1 MSLDMR
7 QQDIGERRH
16 TRFCTEEGMNPR
28 NLANISLLTAGSD
41 LGGPNDDEELWS
53 LDATKLIRLAGV
65 LRVEITGYE
74 GWFATCCTGTN
85 NYAVQPILRIF
96 SVVQ

>member
-65 LRVEITGYE
+65 LRVEINRLQRLVCYLLHRNE
-74 GWFATCCTGTN
+74 
-85 NYAVQPILRIF
+85 QLR
-96 SVVQ
+96 SQDLNERLV